1 MRRFLYVLLL
11 VFSLNLIVGSAFG
24 VAVYPTSNWQ
34 TRTPAQAGLVK
45 SKLDEFRQ
53 VTGNRTGVIIKDGYL
68 IYSWGSIAAK
78 VDWASAAKPV
88 ISTMLFYAIK
98 ELKLSSVNAL
108 VADLGWDLIEKDKT
122 MTFHHLANMRSGYA
136 LPERPGVAWGYNDYA
151 ILLYNKSLFD
161 RVFKQKPDVVVRAA
175 SRLGVLQ
182 FQDGALYGTARRGYG
197 LVTSP
202 RDFARI
208 GLFWLNKGNWR
219 GTQRL
224 PASYFDTYMKPQVPA
239 NLPRTAGGTNDY
251 LGIGTVGGG
260 TNQDFPG
267 QGTYGYNWWFN
278 SNRVI
283 WPDAPADTIQARGHN
298 NSESMFIIPSRKL
311 VVAFKGKNS
320 TSANAFADANRYLK
334 ILMQAF
340 GPGA

>member
-1 MRRFLYVLLL
+1 MHIFRYALL
-11 VFSLNLIVGSAFG
+11 VVLSLNLVAGSASG
-24 VAVYPTSNWQ
+24 VAIYPTSQWQ
-34 TRTPAQAGLVK
+34 TRTPAQVGLTT
-45 SKLDEFRQ
+45 SKLDEFRRA
-53 VTGNRTGVIIKDGYL
+53 TGNKTGVVIKDGYL
-68 IYSWGSIAAK
+68 VYNWGSIGAK
-78 VDWASAAKPV
+78 IDWASAGKPL

-98 ELKLSSVNAL
+98 EFKLSGVNARI
-108 VADLGWDLIEKDKT
+108 ADLGWDLIEKDQT
-122 MTFHHLANMRSGYA
+122 MTFRDLANMTSGYA
-136 LPERPGVAWGYNDYA
+136 LPERPGAAWGYNDYA
-151 ILLYNKSLFD
+151 ITLYNKSLFE
-161 RVFKQKPDVVVRAA
+161 RVFKQKPDEVVRAA

-182 FQDGALYGTARRGYG
+182 FQDGTLYGTARGGYG

-208 GLFWLNKGNWR
+208 GWFWLNKGNWR

-224 PASYFDTYMKPQVPA
+224 PASYFDSYMKPQVPA

-251 LGIGTVGGG
+251 LHIGTTGG
-260 TNQDFPG
+260 TTNQNFPG

-278 SNRVI
+278 SNRMI

-298 NSESMFIIPSRKL
+298 NSESMFIIPSRGM
-311 VVAFKGKNS
+311 VVAFKGNNS

-340 GPGA
+340 GPSA